1 MLYSDLGFWLA
12 QQPAEVQIITIYLMC
27 LTTMVLFV
35 LDCWYEEWTAKRA
48 NKRRIKEFE
57 KLFNSENYHII

>member
-1 MLYSDLGFWLA
+1 MLYSDLGFWFA
-12 QQPAEVQIITIYLMC
+12 QQPVEVQIITIYLLG

-35 LDCWYEEWTAKRA
+35 LDCWYRDWTAKRVK
-48 NKRRIKEFE
+48 KRRIKEFE

>member
-12 QQPAEVQIITIYLMC
+12 QQPAEVQIITIYLMG

-35 LDCWYEEWTAKRA
+35 LDCWYEEWTAKRTK
-48 NKRRIKEFE
+48 KRRIKEFE

>member
-12 QQPAEVQIITIYLMC
+12 QQPVEVQIIAMYLMG
-27 LTTMVLFV
+27 LTTMALLV
-35 LDCWYEEWTAKRA
+35 LDCWYDDWSAKRA
-48 NKRRIKEFE
+48 KKRRIKEFE